1 MKCEDIILV
10 TLGTSIVVGYGY
22 SMDMPQALELP
33 LRGPPYNLDSVDFNL
48 LYFATFLPVMITD
61 IPLGIILDKFPLQKT
76 VIAIAVTSFLAELG
90 TAVLFD
96 LRPEGYLWMV
106 YILRA
111 IVGMA
116 GSSAFTMQGF
126 VIARYAAEH
135 YELLSGFG
143 LCVPYVF
150 DALNVTITPLIY
162 DATQS
167 ISLPWYIASGVD
179 FIAVLAA
186 LWISRIVTKK

>member
-111 IVGMA
+111 VVGMA

-135 YELLSGFG
+135 Y
-143 LCVPYVF
+143 
-150 DALNVTITPLIY
+150 
-162 DATQS
+162 
-167 ISLPWYIASGVD
+167 
-179 FIAVLAA
+179 
-186 LWISRIVTKK
+186 

>member
-96 LRPEGYLWMV
+96 LRPEGYLWMI